1 MIKSS
6 IRVSEKA
13 GRTRTNDETSCG
25 EGQAGV
31 KESKLHLGVKR
42 MEMSVVQNFEIN
54 D

>member
-1 MIKSS
+1 M
-6 IRVSEKA
+6 
-13 GRTRTNDETSCG
+13 NDETSCG

-31 KESKLHLGVKR
+31 KESKLHLGVLKR